1 MPRHPALPTSLAGLV
16 ALTVIAI
23 MPARAIGEADADLAR
38 PRFEITTAA
47 AFDPASIPPYAG
59 SHAAIYAYID
69 EHLQQH
75 IEALQRWV
83 RQRSISAQSDGIAE
97 MAEMLRADLEALGFQ
112 EAAIAPTD
120 GHPGVWGY
128 FDAGAERTLLLY
140 MMYDVQPVEEDDW
153 QTPPFA
159 GSLVETPLGTVLMA
173 RGATNQKGPQRA
185 LLNAIEAIM
194 AVDGTLPV
202 NLMLLAEG
210 EEELGSPNYPALIDR
225 YEARLRTADGVFFPF
240 NSQNTRGELSMSLGV
255 KGILYMEIESRGG
268 AHGGPDRAEIHGSMK
283 ALVDSPSWR
292 LVQALASLTTPDGNT
307 IAVPGYYDAL
317 RPPGEEDMRLINGAV
332 RHWDETRLQ
341 QALGV
346 SRWIDG
352 MSGAQA
358 MLEYLYMPTLNID
371 GMWSGYTGEGVKT
384 ILPHHAAAKVDSRLP
399 PGLDPDHALAL
410 IRAHLDAGG
419 FGDITIRKLAGYPAA
434 QTSVEAPLV
443 QSAISVFN
451 KYGTTREVW
460 PRLAGSAPFY
470 QFTERLGLPLVFA
483 GLGHGSG
490 AHAPDEYMVIHP
502 DAETGIAGL
511 AEIEKAYVDLLFHF
525 RVGP

>member
-153 QTPPFA
+153 QTAPFA

-210 EEELGSPNYPALIDR
+210 EEELGSPNYPALINR

-307 IAVPGYYDAL
+307 IAVSGYYDAL
-317 RPPGEEDMRLINGAV
+317 RPPGE
-332 RHWDETRLQ
+332 
-341 QALGV
+341 
-346 SRWIDG
+346 
-352 MSGAQA
+352 
-358 MLEYLYMPTLNID
+358 
-371 GMWSGYTGEGVKT
+371 
-384 ILPHHAAAKVDSRLP
+384 
-399 PGLDPDHALAL
+399 
-410 IRAHLDAGG
+410 
-419 FGDITIRKLAGYPAA
+419 
-434 QTSVEAPLV
+434 
-443 QSAISVFN
+443 
-451 KYGTTREVW
+451 
-460 PRLAGSAPFY
+460 
-470 QFTERLGLPLVFA
+470 
-483 GLGHGSG
+483 
-490 AHAPDEYMVIHP
+490 
-502 DAETGIAGL
+502 
-511 AEIEKAYVDLLFHF
+511 
-525 RVGP
+525 